1 MLKQPS
7 NIFLISITFV
17 ISFIIISA
25 IAIEYW
31 LGHIPCE
38 LCLYERIPYYLSIPL
53 IIKIIFFKKFE
64 KIILL
69 LLSLIFA
76 SSTILAFYHFG
87 IEQGFF
93 SESFACEVRDI
104 SKALS
109 KEQLAEQLKQNNVS
123 CKEVNFRILGF
134 SLAAINAIFSLSLS
148 VIFARLFINYGKNW

>member
-123 CKEVNFRILGF
+123 CKEVNFWILGF
-134 SLAAINAIFSLSLS
+134 SLATINAIFSLSLS